1 MGNNERGK
9 YLAKNTIIF
18 TLGNLGTKL
27 IQFFLVPLYTN
38 VLSTA
43 DYGVVDL
50 VTTIGMVLA
59 PILLLNINDGVMRF
73 ALDKGADFN
82 KIMSIGLAA
91 FIFCLITGLVIFPIG
106 NISNQLGNYSS
117 YIYFYTISSA
127 GNLLFF
133 GYLRGTEKLLQFSIG
148 NIINAML
155 IASFNIFFLVII
167 KTGIAGYFLSYTLA
181 NFICCIYA
189 FIVGNVK
196 EVILNFKL
204 DKELMIKM
212 LKYSVVLIPN
222 TFMWWIINSSDRVM
236 ITSFIGNSANG
247 IYAISCKIP
256 TLLSTIVTIFNTA
269 WSYSAIKENDS
280 YDRDEYN
287 NSVYNGLV
295 MLSVVIG
302 AAMMLVMKPFLAV
315 YVSKMYYKAWMF
327 TPYLVVGCVFLSIA
341 SFLGAYYTVNKD
353 SKGFLYS
360 SSVAAAI
367 NLALNYLLIP
377 KIGIAGAALAT
388 AISYIAVFLYRAVDT
403 KKYIFINVFS
413 KKHLVSY
420 ILLML
425 IGCSMFIEGLM
436 SYLLMIIIYIVIL
449 IIYKE
454 TWWMY
459 VISLKQ
465 ILENKLK
472 K

>member
-117 YIYFYTISSA
+117 YIYFYTISYA

-315 YVSKMYYKAWMF
+315 YVSKMYYKAWTF

>member
-117 YIYFYTISSA
+117 YIYFYTISYA

>member
-117 YIYFYTISSA
+117 YIFFYTISYA

-341 SFLGAYYTVNKD
+341 SFLRAYYTVNKD

>member
-117 YIYFYTISSA
+117 YIYFYTISYA

-327 TPYLVVGCVFLSIA
+327 TQYLVVGCVFLSIA